1 MRWLGDLLVMIWP
14 GNELSRVLFLTG
26 NFEPNELTWMSQT
39 LVEGMTMIDIGA
51 HMGMYT
57 LTASKLVGES
67 GVVVAVEPST
77 REFQR
82 LNFHVTLNELRNVRC
97 LQLAASSASGEATL
111 KIASEWNSGHNTFGE
126 FFNPEVETIREE
138 RVLTQTLDAVVSAQN
153 LERVDLIK
161 IDVEGHELQV
171 LAGAVE
177 TLTRFRPNLLIE
189 VFEETLRRQ
198 GGSAEAVLEFLTG
211 HGYVLNEFSDVDG
224 SLVPLSRSPGNE
236 SRNLVA
242 LPR

>member
-1 MRWLGDLLVMIWP
+1 
-14 GNELSRVLFLTG
+14 
-26 NFEPNELTWMSQT
+26 MSQT
-39 LVEGMTMIDIGA
+39 LAEGMTMIDIGA

-57 LTASKLVGES
+57 MTASKLVGES
-67 GVVVAVEPST
+67 GVVVAMEPST

-82 LNFHVTLNELRNVRC
+82 LTFHVNLNDLRNVRC
-97 LQLAASSASGEATL
+97 LQVAGSSVSGEATL
-111 KIASEWNSGHNTFGE
+111 KIASEWNSGHNTIGE

-161 IDVEGHELQV
+161 IDVEGHEMQV

-177 TLTRFRPNLLIE
+177 TLTRFRPSLLIE

-198 GGSAEAVLEFLTG
+198 GASVETVLDFLTE